1 MEPANAITT
10 GREPYSDEQYVK
22 WLDDISPFLKFGDTL
37 YHAIEKAGLI
47 KHKDTIYRK
56 VRLND
61 WFCEKMTTYRS
72 YPAELVNNI
81 FMKLISSIDSN
92 LTAGL
97 AVSSEDWRN
106 LRFFAERHKSCKTY
120 FFDKSEIAQ
129 REQNDI
135 EELLSQLDERSKPVR
150 LKTIEKTNYDDV
162 AYWAKKELEKLDKAK
177 VETENQSLP
186 QPGQ

>member
-1 MEPANAITT
+1 MEPTNTITT
-10 GREPYSDEQYVK
+10 GREPYSDEQYTK
-22 WLDDISPFLKFGDTL
+22 WLDDMSPFLKFGDTL

-61 WFCEKMTTYRS
+61 WFCEKITILRS

-81 FMKLISSIDSN
+81 FMKLITTIDAN
-92 LTAGL
+92 LTGGL
-97 AVSSEDWRN
+97 AISGEEWRN

-129 REQNDI
+129 RGQDDI
-135 EELLSQLDERSKPVR
+135 EELLSQLDEQNKSDR
-150 LKTIEKTNYDDV
+150 LGIIEKTNYNDV
-162 AYWAKKELEKLDKAK
+162 AYWAKMELEKLDKPK
-177 VETENQSLP
+177 SETVNLMPIDSR
-186 QPGQ
+186 